1 MGVELAMERSRVPEI
16 LGNLKWFNVGR
27 PVNLRKQEGRVLLLD
42 FGSYCSIHWQNT
54 LADLQHLANK
64 YHDRLVIIG
73 IHSPKFPGEMN
84 GAHVQKSINKHH
96 IHYPVVHDPARIISK
111 AYGIRSCPAQVLVDR
126 EGYILGSLSGEGQL
140 SKLEQLIDYQVGK
153 AGKAAVGEGSC
164 FSVLKS
170 PEPASALSFPGKIV
184 ASDNKVYIA
193 DSANNRILVASKNG
207 SILRQYGGATA
218 GFIDGDATSAA
229 FNNPQGMALVDKY
242 LYVADTG
249 NHAIRRIHLRNND
262 VVTVAGTGRRGT
274 SVVLDGETPLHVDLN
289 SPCDLASR
297 KDMLYIAM
305 AGFHQVWRFS
315 LLKNRLDVFS
325 GSGQEHMDNGPPGA
339 AAFAQPSA
347 LTILGDKLY
356 TADAGA
362 SAVRCVDLATGY
374 TSTLVGAGLFEYG
387 ETDGTGTSARLQY
400 PLDIEADARRNLLWV
415 ADTYNN
421 KIRMISINNQSV
433 SSMSV
438 NRALN
443 EPGGL
448 AFHDNTLYI
457 ANTNSHEILRL
468 NPENGHA
475 EALNVTEEFAE
486 I

>member
-16 LGNLKWFNVGR
+16 LGNLQWFNVGK
-27 PVNLRKQEGRVLLLD
+27 PVSLRKQGGRVLLLD
-42 FGSYCSIHWQNT
+42 FGSYCSIHCQHV
-54 LADLQHLANK
+54 LADLHYLANK
-64 YHDRLVIIG
+64 YHDKLVIIG

-84 GAHVQKSINKHH
+84 SMHVQKSVNKHH
-96 IHYPVVHDPARIISK
+96 IHYPVVHDPTLKISK
-111 AYGIRSCPAQVLVDR
+111 TYGIRSWPTQVLVDC
-126 EGYILGSLSGEGQL
+126 EGYILGSLSGEDKL
-140 SKLEQLIDYQVGK
+140 LKLEQLIDYQVSR
-153 AGKAAVGEGSC
+153 AGKAAVGEGSS
-164 FSVLKS
+164 FSILKS
-170 PEPASALSFPGKIV
+170 PEPAGVLSFPGRIV

-193 DSANNRILVASKNG
+193 DSGNNRILVASKNG
-207 SILRQYGGATA
+207 NVLRQYGGAAA

-229 FNNPQGMALVDKY
+229 FNNPQGMVLVGEH
-242 LYVADTG
+242 LFVADEG
-249 NHAIRRIHLRNND
+249 NHAIRRIHIRNND
-262 VVTVAGTGRRGT
+262 VVTVAGTGRQGT
-274 SVVLDGETPLHVDLN
+274 SVVFDGENPLTVDLN
-289 SPCDLASR
+289 SPCDLAFK

-305 AGFHQVWRFS
+305 AGLHQVWRFS
-315 LLKNRLDVFS
+315 LVKNRLEVFS
-325 GSGQEHMDNGPPGA
+325 GNGQENMDNGPPGE

-356 TADAGA
+356 TVDAGA

-387 ETDGTGTSARLQY
+387 ETDGTGTAARLQY
-400 PLDIEADARRNLLWV
+400 PLDIEADTGRNLLWV

-421 KIRMISINNQSV
+421 KIRMISIKNQSV
-433 SSMSV
+433 SSMPV
-438 NRALN
+438 NRALD

>member
-1 MGVELAMERSRVPEI
+1 MPGSLR
-16 LGNLKWFNVGR
+16 WFNVGR
-27 PVNLRKQEGRVLLLD
+27 PVSLRKQEGRVLLLD
-42 FGSYCSIHWQNT
+42 FCSYCSIDCQNT

-64 YHDRLVIIG
+64 YHDKLVIIG
-73 IHSPKFPGEMN
+73 IHSPRFPGEMR
-84 GAHVQKSINKHH
+84 GAHVLKSINKHH
-96 IHYPVVHDPARIISK
+96 IHYPVVHDPALMISK
-111 AYGIRSCPAQVLVDR
+111 VYGIRSCPTQVLIDC
-126 EGYILGSLSGEGQL
+126 EGYILGSLSGTDQL
-140 SKLEQLIDYQVGK
+140 LKLEQLIDYQVSRSGK
-153 AGKAAVGEGSC
+153 SAVGEGSS
-164 FSVLKS
+164 FPALKS
-170 PEPASALSFPGKIV
+170 PEPAGVLSFPGKIV
-184 ASDNKVYIA
+184 VSDNKVYIA

-229 FNNPQGMALVDKY
+229 FNNPQGMVLVGKH
-242 LYVADTG
+242 LFVADTG
-249 NHAIRRIHLRNND
+249 NHAIRRIHIRNND
-262 VVTVAGTGRRGT
+262 VVTVAGTGNRGT
-274 SVVLDGETPLHVDLN
+274 SVVFDGENPLHVDLN
-289 SPCDLASR
+289 SPCDLAY
-297 KDMLYIAM
+297 KEDMLYIAM
-305 AGFHQVWRFS
+305 AGLHQVWRFS

-325 GSGQEHMDNGPPGA
+325 GSGQEHMDNGPPGE

-356 TADAGA
+356 TVDAGA

-374 TSTLVGAGLFEYG
+374 TSTLVGAGLNEYG
-387 ETDGTGTSARLQY
+387 DTDGTGTTARLQY
-400 PLDIEADARRNLLWV
+400 PLDIEADAGRNLLWV

-421 KIRMISINNQSV
+421 RIRMISINNQSV
-433 SSMSV
+433 SSMPV
-438 NRALN
+438 NRALD